1 MRSPMIEIMTENF
14 EKGLKKA
21 ESLGANASKFGFS
34 HAENTDCSFEAGRL
48 KDTGGSESMSYSVEV
63 LLDGR
68 KGNTSGNRIEDLE
81 TMIERA
87 VALAKVGSVAHFD
100 QFPAPANPVKV
111 KVYSEKTLSLTRE
124 KMIQGCQRIADALKN
139 YDPDLFIECSADRSE
154 SETMLMT
161 SGGVLHSNTRT
172 HWALGGFI
180 QSTRGTDMISTGT
193 GRGWCDLNEFYDPAA
208 ISERII
214 SDLKKAETQVEPP
227 QGRAAAFLPPEVL
240 ARMMFPVFMGTN
252 GRNAVKGDSPLAGRI
267 GERVLAENITIIDDP
282 HRDFASGSRTMDS
295 NGIPTRKQTIFENG
309 VLKRFLYDL
318 DSAGMAKTEPTGNN
332 GSNPHSPL
340 ILPGD
345 RSSEELLA
353 GMRDGLFIRE
363 LIGFGQSNIINGD
376 FSSAVS
382 LGYRVKNGQIIGRV
396 KNTMIAGNIYE
407 IFKENVL
414 LSSDTNYDGRYPHA
428 VVEGISVSAKG

>member
-1 MRSPMIEIMTENF
+1 
-14 EKGLKKA
+14 
-21 ESLGANASKFGFS
+21 
-34 HAENTDCSFEAGRL
+34 
-48 KDTGGSESMSYSVEV
+48 
-63 LLDGR
+63 
-68 KGNTSGNRIEDLE
+68 
-81 TMIERA
+81 
-87 VALAKVGSVAHFD
+87 
-100 QFPAPANPVKV
+100 
-111 KVYSEKTLSLTRE
+111 
-124 KMIQGCQRIADALKN
+124 
-139 YDPDLFIECSADRSE
+139 
-154 SETMLMT
+154 
-161 SGGVLHSNTRT
+161 
-172 HWALGGFI
+172 
-180 QSTRGTDMISTGT
+180 MISTGT

-295 NGIPTRKQTIFENG
+295 NGIPTRKQLIFENG

-382 LGYRVKNGQIIGRV
+382 LGYRVKDGQIIGRV

-414 LSSDTNYDGRYPHA
+414 LSSDTNYDGRYPYA